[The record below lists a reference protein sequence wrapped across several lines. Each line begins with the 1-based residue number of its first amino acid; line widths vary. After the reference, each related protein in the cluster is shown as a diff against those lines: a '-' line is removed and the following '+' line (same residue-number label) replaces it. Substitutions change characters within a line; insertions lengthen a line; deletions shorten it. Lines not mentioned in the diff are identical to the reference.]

1 MLNAMIEES
10 RRVARVNS
18 GGCDVFDLSATSIN
32 CDPASP
38 APATT
43 FANRGLLKA
52 GASALG
58 SPDVAAQHR
67 CGVGAVDRPDH
78 GVVAPAP
85 PSSDEQRDRTS
96 DGPG

>member
-1 MLNAMIEES
+1 M
-10 RRVARVNS
+10 RRV
-18 GGCDVFDLSATSIN
+18 DLSATSIN

-43 FANRGLLKA
+43 FANRGLRA

-58 SPDVAAQHR
+58 SLTVQRSTVAASAQST
-67 CGVGAVDRPDH
+67 GLITASS
-78 GVVAPAP
+78 APAP

>member
-10 RRVARVNS
+10 R
-18 GGCDVFDLSATSIN
+18 
-32 CDPASP
+32 ASP
-38 APATT
+38 GQLRRMRRVRPVRHVDQPRPRLARAGHHRSRT
-43 FANRGLLKA
+43 AASSA

-58 SPDVAAQHR
+58 SLTVQRSTVAASAQST
-67 CGVGAVDRPDH
+67 GLITASS
-78 GVVAPAP
+78 APAP